1 MKTRQS
7 GFSLIELMVA
17 MVLGILVVIG
27 ATQVYIGTRQTNRVQ
42 EMQAR
47 LTEDGRFALSMLQ
60 RLISQA
66 GYRPPNE
73 ALPNDRIVPDA
84 TTPATKFVLKTKGD
98 NSNIVGCNGAKITE
112 TTNFSSLEIKR
123 DGNKLTCATVG
134 ATTAVDW
141 IAPQTG
147 GRGTEV
153 IDFRVQYG
161 YDNAVAP
168 SDLADDYRC
177 GGAGVDRDCI
187 ADAYATSLPSGVTN
201 EQIVAVQVCLV
212 LRTEMLDAGISK
224 AGAVK
229 DCSDSAISGSDTDKK
244 LYRQFRSTVLLK
256 NR

>member
-66 GYRPPNE
+66 GYRAPNE
-73 ALPNDRIVPDA
+73 PLPNDRIVPDA
-84 TTPATKFVLKTKGD
+84 TTPATKFVLKAKGD
-98 NSNIVGCNGAKITE
+98 NSNIVGCDGTKITD
-112 TTNFSSLEIKR
+112 TTNFSALEIKR
-123 DGNKLTCATVG
+123 DGSKLSCGSVE
-134 ATTAVDW
+134 W

-153 IDFRVQYG
+153 IDFQVQYG

-168 SDLADDYRC
+168 SDLADEYRC